1 MTMDQGC
8 RPVAERARAQVEQLL
23 AGVLADPGGEAAQMA
38 RTLLFGC
45 MVKEQSREEENAL
58 RELQQQKEARTVL
71 EEDVGTLAVGRLNAD
86 TLNLRLA
93 DELREARGRHDNIGV
108 CVLQARKALA
118 EQKPFDY
125 DRALNQISELVGLR
139 GPEEFRHDELETEA
153 EE

>member
-1 MTMDQGC
+1 MTKDKGC
-8 RPVAERARAQVEQLL
+8 RPVEKARDQVEQLL
-23 AGVLADPGGEAAQMA
+23 ADFLANPGGEAAQMA
-38 RTLLFGC
+38 RALLLGC
-45 MVKEQSREEENAL
+45 MVKEQTQQEEAAL
-58 RELQQQKEARTVL
+58 RELHEERGTRVVL

-86 TLNLRLA
+86 TLNRRLA

-153 EE
+153 KQ